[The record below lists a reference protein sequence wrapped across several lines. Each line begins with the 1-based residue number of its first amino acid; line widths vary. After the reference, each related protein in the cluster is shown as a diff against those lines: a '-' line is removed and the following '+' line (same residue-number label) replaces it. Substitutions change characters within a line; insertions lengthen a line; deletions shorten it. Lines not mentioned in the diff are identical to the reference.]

1 MNELLKWAS
10 ENYGTITAGF
20 TALVG
25 ICSLFYKKVSHAIF
39 TFSLSHNFRSLF
51 GENPATAIKET
62 CDTIKQANEIL
73 SIRQEI
79 HEKYLC
85 VGIYVCES
93 KYGKTLWTNEYLN
106 ELYGLDSQEMLD
118 YGWLRAVAHKQ
129 RDSVYKKWEDSY
141 INNYPYQAI
150 YKIFNQRTGQEVIIE
165 TEAFPVM
172 TDNSIV
178 CYVGL
183 VIIKKD
189 SNGKETSGKTSK
201 ET

>member
-10 ENYGTITAGF
+10 ENYGIITAGF

-25 ICSLFYKKVSHAIF
+25 CLSLFYKKVSHAIF

-51 GENPATAIKET
+51 GENPANTIKET

-85 VGIYVCES
+85 VGIYICES
-93 KYGKTLWTNEYLN
+93 ITGKTLWTNEYLN

-118 YGWLRAVAHKQ
+118 HGWLKAVAYKQ
-129 RDSVYKKWEDSY
+129 RDLVYKKWHDAYSTS
-141 INNYPYQAI
+141 YPYQSI
-150 YKIFNQRTGQEVIIE
+150 YKIFNQRTGKEYIVE

-183 VIIKKD
+183 VVIKKTEND
-189 SNGKETSGKTSK
+189 KEKTGQTTE